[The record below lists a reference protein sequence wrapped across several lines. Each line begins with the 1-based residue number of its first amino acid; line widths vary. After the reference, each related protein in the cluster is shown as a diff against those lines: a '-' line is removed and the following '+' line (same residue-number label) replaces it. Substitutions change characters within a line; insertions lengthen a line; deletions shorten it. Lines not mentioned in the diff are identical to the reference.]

1 MKIKGF
7 SQFASTKEKK
17 ERKPINK
24 RHLKYGSFATGF
36 TVLFVAAVVLVNIV
50 TTMLFER
57 FPISLDLTG
66 DSIYSISQETKDYI
80 SSLEVPVDITIMAT
94 ESNFKGISDY
104 TVQCAEILS
113 SYSQYNP
120 LITVRY
126 KDLLS
131 SPDFVGQYAQQNI
144 ATGDI
149 IIEPAEGDHTR
160 VKIVTLADIIN
171 VADDYSSYLAQYK
184 AAYGG
189 LYTHQLFNSQ
199 SLIVSSNAEQA
210 ITSAIMAV
218 TDANPITVATLS
230 FPGANESDVSG
241 LTDLLD
247 KNGYALTT
255 LNIQTQP
262 IPDDVDIIIIPAPKV
277 DYGEAETEKIS
288 TWLTN
293 SGDLERDLIYVA
305 SMEQGETPN
314 LDALLYKYG
323 ITVESKLIC
332 ETDSNHHTGYPNQC
346 FQLLASENYRA
357 DIANPGL
364 SIIVPNARAITT
376 RFDLTDGYNTCES
389 LITSYNTAAL
399 INMHENITSL
409 ADLDEKVRKSEERGT
424 FSSVVLGRYKA
435 LNQETHISKF
445 TNVIAIGSDSMI
457 NTVFMSDQR
466 YNNGSFFISLI
477 NELSGKTEGVT
488 IVPKKVKA
496 KGVIVAENVK
506 NSLNLTFAFI
516 IPIAV
521 LAVGTF
527 VWIRRRHR

>member
-1 MKIKGF
+1 MNIKGF

-36 TVLFVAAVVLVNIV
+36 TALFIAAVILVNVV

-80 SSLEVPVDITIMAT
+80 SSLTVPVDITIMAT
-94 ESNFKGISDY
+94 ESNFKGISKY
-104 TVQCAEILS
+104 TIQCAEMLAN
-113 SYSQYNP
+113 YSQYNP

-149 IIEPAEGDHTR
+149 IIEPADGDHTR

-171 VADDYSSYLAQYK
+171 VPDDYSAYLAQYK
-184 AAYGG
+184 NVSGG

-199 SLIVSSNAEQA
+199 NLIVSSNAEQA
-210 ITSAIMAV
+210 LTSAIMAV
-218 TDANPITVATLS
+218 TDANPITVATLT

-241 LTDLLD
+241 LTELLD
-247 KNGYALTT
+247 KNGYALTS
-255 LNIQTQP
+255 LNIQTQQ
-262 IPDDVDIIIIPAPKV
+262 IPNDVDIIIIPAPKV
-277 DYGEAETEKIS
+277 DYSEAETEKIS
-288 TWLTN
+288 NWLTN
-293 SGDLERDLIYVA
+293 NGELERDLIYVA
-305 SMEQGETPN
+305 SPEQGETPN
-314 LDALLYKYG
+314 LDALLYRYG
-323 ITVESKLIC
+323 ITVESKLIY
-332 ETDSNHHTGYPNQC
+332 ETDSNHHTGYPNQS

-399 INMHENITSL
+399 LNMHEKITTL
-409 ADLDEKVRKSEERGT
+409 AELNNKIAESDERGT
-424 FSSVVLGRYKA
+424 FNSVVLGRYKA

-521 LAVGTF
+521 LVIGTF
-527 VWIRRRHR
+527 IWIRRRHR

>member
-1 MKIKGF
+1 MNIKGF
-7 SQFASTKEKK
+7 KQFASTPEKK

-24 RHLKYGSFATGF
+24 RHLKYGSYATGF
-36 TVLFVAAVVLVNIV
+36 TVLFIAAVVLVNIV

-80 SSLEVPVDITIMAT
+80 SSLTVPVDITVMAT

-104 TVQCAEILS
+104 TVQCAEMLS

-149 IIEPAEGDHTR
+149 IIEPADGDHTR

-171 VADDYSSYLAQYK
+171 VPDDYSSYLAQYK
-184 AAYGG
+184 LAYGG
-189 LYTHQLFNSQ
+189 LRTHQVFNSQ
-199 SLIVSSNAEQA
+199 DLIVSSNAEQA
-210 ITSAIMAV
+210 LTSAIMAV
-218 TDANPITVATLS
+218 TDANPITVATLT
-230 FPGANESDVSG
+230 FPGANESDASG

-247 KNGYALTT
+247 KNGYAITT
-255 LNIQTQP
+255 LNIQTQQ
-262 IPDDVDIIIIPAPKV
+262 IPDDVDIIIISAPKV
-277 DYGEAETEKIS
+277 DYSEAETEKIAN
-288 TWLTN
+288 WLTN
-293 SGDLERDLIYVA
+293 GGELERDLIYIA
-305 SMEQGETPN
+305 SPEQGETPN
-314 LDALLYKYG
+314 LDALLYRYG
-323 ITVESKLIC
+323 ITVEPKLIY
-332 ETDSNHHTGYPNQC
+332 ETDSNHHTGYPNQT

-364 SIIVPNARAITT
+364 SIVVLNARAITT
-376 RFDLTDGYNTCES
+376 RFGLNDGYNTCEA
-389 LITSYNTAAL
+389 LISSYNTAAL
-399 INMHENITSL
+399 INMHEKITDL
-409 ADLDEKVRKSEERGT
+409 ADLNKKLGEAAERGT
-424 FSSVVLGRYKA
+424 FNSVVLGKYKA
-435 LNQETHISKF
+435 LNQETHISRY
-445 TNVIAIGSDSMI
+445 TNVIAIGSNRMI
-457 NTVFMSDQR
+457 DTSIISDQR
-466 YNNGSFFISLI
+466 FNNGSFFISLI
-477 NELSGKTEGVT
+477 NELSGKTAGVT

-496 KGVIVAENVK
+496 KGVIVADNVK

-521 LAVGTF
+521 LVIGTF
-527 VWIRRRHR
+527 IWIRRRHR